1 MFFLKLF
8 NIYELIKLMN
18 VNYVLSIQY
27 SVDDYINLKL
37 YKYIC
42 KI

>member
-1 MFFLKLF
+1 MFVLKLF
-8 NIYELIKLMN
+8 NIYEFIKLMN

-27 SVDDYINLKL
+27 SIDDYINLKL

-42 KI
+42 